1 VACLSG
7 ATPPLA
13 KNAGNLACSP
23 PSKMGE
29 DSYEAC
35 LVSTRGLSAGSCFI
49 DRPYCAASPEASPR
63 ACPALGLATKER
75 HTKTCA
81 LYPRSQE
88 RSLTAHLVK
97 ARHLRNLKTM
107 PGVLSADLLP
117 QGRGLLQAAL
127 SSQVNRPH
135 HLAREAQSDGV
146 LIVAP
151 FPAVRHLSPHGDLIE
166 HRSDFR
172 EFPRLPG
179 MIGDDTCAVS
189 AHIIRVGQLGSVTVL
204 RPGQVHNHCDRQPF
218 FHFVAKVV
226 EDFRNTPVSA
236 GAFGYRARGLNPR
249 ARSNG
254 NLPLSVSMTGMGC
267 QSKRNPERSSGE
279 LPKGV
284 PFRTK
289 QRHRKVLTSAN
300 GER

>member
-1 VACLSG
+1 MSNW
-7 ATPPLA
+7 
-13 KNAGNLACSP
+13 K
-23 PSKMGE
+23 
-29 DSYEAC
+29 
-35 LVSTRGLSAGSCFI
+35 RGLPLGSNSAPSEKRRGTWHAP
-49 DRPYCAASPEASPR
+49 RPQKWAR
-63 ACPALGLATKER
+63 IATKPVWFQPEDFR
-75 HTKTCA
+75 RVPVSAIGLTAPHLRRLHTSG
-81 LYPRSQE
+81 LPGPRSCDKRTIHQN
-88 RSLTAHLVK
+88 
-97 ARHLRNLKTM
+97 LRLISPFSKTM

-135 HLAREAQSDGV
+135 HLEREAQSDGV

-151 FPAVRHLSPHGDLIE
+151 FPAVHHLSPHGDLIE

-179 MIGDDTCAVS
+179 MIADDTCAVR

-236 GAFGYRARGLNPR
+236 GAFGYRARGLNPS
-249 ARSNG
+249 A
-254 NLPLSVSMTGMGC
+254 L
-267 QSKRNPERSSGE
+267 ERE
-279 LPKGV
+279 LAP
-284 PFRTK
+284 
-289 QRHRKVLTSAN
+289 QR
-300 GER
+300 

>member
-1 VACLSG
+1 MSNW
-7 ATPPLA
+7 
-13 KNAGNLACSP
+13 K
-23 PSKMGE
+23 
-29 DSYEAC
+29 
-35 LVSTRGLSAGSCFI
+35 RGLPLGSNSAPSEKRRELGMLPALKNGRGFLRSLFGFNQRTFGGSCFI
-49 DRPYCAASPEASPR
+49 DRPYCAASLHR
-63 ACPALGLATKER
+63 ACRALGLATKER
-75 HTKTCA
+75 YTKTCA

-97 ARHLRNLKTM
+97 ARHPRNLKTM

-151 FPAVRHLSPHGDLIE
+151 FPAVHHLSPHGDLIE

-267 QSKRNPERSSGE
+267 QSKRNPERS
-279 LPKGV
+279 
-284 PFRTK
+284 
-289 QRHRKVLTSAN
+289 
-300 GER
+300 